1 MALTQKN
8 YNFFIGILRM
18 FSIISGILGFA
29 TSGLPSLLGFF
40 QQKNDQA
47 HERSMAQLQNQQAL
61 LMAEKGFVS
70 QEKIAAIELE
80 QTNAET
86 YAQEREALYTHDAKL
101 VEGASQWVK
110 TLNACV
116 RPFVAF
122 TFVGL
127 LVFVDVAGFIW
138 AVKSTGGFTPE
149 SMDAIF
155 STEEMSIV
163 SSIIGFYFGSRT
175 WEKKKSSE

>member
-1 MALTQKN
+1 
-8 YNFFIGILRM
+8 M

-40 QQKNDQA
+40 QQRGDQK
-47 HERSMAQLQNQQAL
+47 HERDMAKLQNEQAMAMAQA
-61 LMAEKGFVS
+61 GFVS

-80 QTNAET
+80 GIEAQT
-86 YAQEREALYTHDAKL
+86 YAQEREALYQHDAKL
-101 VEGASQWVK
+101 VEQAAPWVK
-110 TLNACV
+110 TLNAAV
-116 RPFVAF
+116 RPIVAF

-127 LVFVDVAGFIW
+127 LVFVDIAGFIW

-155 STEEMSIV
+155 SSDEMSIV
-163 SSIIGFYFGSRT
+163 ASIIGFYFGSRT
-175 WEKKKSSE
+175 WDKKKE

>member
-1 MALTQKN
+1 
-8 YNFFIGILRM
+8 M

-40 QQKNDQA
+40 QQKGDQK
-47 HERSMAQLQNQQAL
+47 HEREMAMLQNQQAL

-80 QTNAET
+80 GTYAET
-86 YAQEREALYTHDAKL
+86 YAQEREALYTHDAKI
-101 VEGASQWVK
+101 VEGAAPWVK
-110 TLNACV
+110 TLNASV
-116 RPFVAF
+116 RPVVAF
-122 TFVGL
+122 IFVGL

-149 SMDAIF
+149 SMDAVF
-155 STEEMSIV
+155 SSDEMSIV
-163 SSIIGFYFGSRT
+163 ASIIGFYFGSRT
-175 WEKKKSSE
+175 WEKKKSNE

>member
-1 MALTQKN
+1 
-8 YNFFIGILRM
+8 M

-40 QQKNDQA
+40 QQKGDQK
-47 HERSMAQLQNQQAL
+47 HEREMAKMQNEQAL
-61 LMAEKGFVS
+61 LMAQQGFKS
-70 QEKIAAIELE
+70 QEKIAEIELE
-80 QTNAET
+80 GTYAET

-101 VEGASQWVK
+101 VAEAAPWVK
-110 TLNACV
+110 TLNASV
-116 RPFVAF
+116 RPIVAF

-127 LVFVDVAGFIW
+127 LVFVDIAGFVW

-155 STEEMSIV
+155 SSDEMSIV
-163 SSIIGFYFGSRT
+163 ASIIGFYFGSRT
-175 WEKKKSSE
+175 WEKKRESI